1 MSCTI
6 YSNVMVA
13 GTHYRIYISTP
24 ICLLATTLHYR
35 GANKFEVHYVQH
47 CQNRNH
53 NMITAEISRFMDE
66 NVHRSA
72 YIVCLGQCGWVQ

>member
-1 MSCTI
+1 MISYMKLFSMSCTI

-13 GTHYRIYISTP
+13 GTRYRIHLYTNRLIR
-24 ICLLATTLHYR
+24 YG
-35 GANKFEVHYVQH
+35 GANKFSVYFVQH

-66 NVHRSA
+66 DVHRSA
-72 YIVCLGQCGWVQ
+72 RK